1 MPAGLKELAAK
12 VLAFRDQRDWRQY
25 HNPKDVALSL
35 LLEAAELLELTQWR
49 NGAEL
54 ERHMRE
60 HKDQVAEELSDVLY
74 WVLLLAA
81 DQDIDLEAAFCAK
94 LEQNAAKYPVSK
106 AFGRHAKYTDL

>member
-1 MPAGLKELAAK
+1 MSAGLRELAAK

-54 ERHMRE
+54 DR
-60 HKDQVAEELSDVLY
+60 KSVV
-74 WVLLLAA
+74 
-81 DQDIDLEAAFCAK
+81 
-94 LEQNAAKYPVSK
+94 
-106 AFGRHAKYTDL
+106 